1 MFILTFSH
9 TQRHF
14 CFYCLQLNL
23 TAGTNELAL
32 IKGGI
37 IFTEKRGE
45 AKVPGDEIKREGV
58 KSITNYNLFRNKLR
72 GKDYGYVSRESLTY
86 GRNA

>member
-9 TQRHF
+9 TQRDF

-32 IKGGI
+32 IKGGGI
-37 IFTEKRGE
+37 IFTEKAGE
-45 AKVPGDEIKREGV
+45 AKVRGNEIKREGL
-58 KSITNYNLFRNKLR
+58 KSITNYEVRP
-72 GKDYGYVSRESLTY
+72 KDACVSI
-86 GRNA
+86 

>member
-9 TQRHF
+9 TQHDF

-32 IKGGI
+32 IKGGEELS
-37 IFTEKRGE
+37 FSLKKG
-45 AKVPGDEIKREGV
+45 KKLNYGGDEIKREGL
-58 KSITNYNLFRNKLR
+58 KSITNYAYSFHKFSQFHERKH
-72 GKDYGYVSRESLTY
+72 KS
-86 GRNA
+86 